1 MANLHVVD
9 FSGQVLRI
17 LHSPILRCVGM
28 CSDPRELPVIP
39 HAHNDSV
46 EMIYFLEGEYELD
59 IEGARFRAGAKDLVL
74 LNPGVFHRERA
85 VRAPV
90 GTLYYSIGFR
100 DLEACGL
107 PEGSVLPE
115 EISPVFST
123 GAYARFFQN
132 CMNMM
137 VDECVRKNV
146 GYEQICQNLLQSVI
160 LLVLRIIDAEHGEI
174 LKNDPSSTVQQVQR
188 YIAENYMRDI
198 SMTDVANQLHISYYH
213 LSHAFKEKMG
223 VSPHNYMI
231 DLRISEATRLLIN
244 TQYPICEIS
253 NMVGYT
259 NQSRFFA
266 QFKKVKN
273 TSPMQFRKEF
283 QSVPPDDET
292 WEDEPEP
299 PDDPREGK
307 PPDDDGE
314 PPDGDPGDNA

>member
-17 LHSPILRCVGM
+17 LHNPILRCVGM
-28 CSDPRELPVIP
+28 CSDARELPIIP

-59 IEGARFRAGAKDLVL
+59 IEGVRYQAGAQNLVL
-74 LNPGVFHRERA
+74 YNPGVFHRERA
-85 VRAPV
+85 VRMPKDAC
-90 GTLYYSIGFR
+90 YYSIRFS
-100 DLEACGL
+100 DMEVCGL
-107 PEGSVLPE
+107 PEGSILPE

-132 CMNMM
+132 CLGMM

-174 LKNDPSSTVQQVQR
+174 QKNDPSSTVQQVQR

-213 LSHAFKEKMG
+213 LSHLFKEKMG
-223 VSPHNYMI
+223 ISPHNYMI

-244 TQYPICEIS
+244 TQYPICDIA

-266 QFKKVKN
+266 QFRKLKN

-283 QSVPPDDET
+283 QAVSEEDETRFLDEAPPFGADGDSSGDVGVSLADDE
-292 WEDEPEP
+292 
-299 PDDPREGK
+299 
-307 PPDDDGE
+307 
-314 PPDGDPGDNA
+314 

>member
-17 LHSPILRCVGM
+17 LHNPILRCVGM
-28 CSDPRELPVIP
+28 CSDTRELPVIP

-59 IEGARFRAGAKDLVL
+59 IEGARYQAGAQDMVIY
-74 LNPGVFHRERA
+74 NPGVFHRERA
-85 VRAPV
+85 VRAPT
-90 GTLYYSIGFR
+90 GTCYYSIRFS
-100 DLEACGL
+100 DMEVCGL
-107 PEGSVLPE
+107 AEGSILPE
-115 EISPVFST
+115 EISPVFAT

-132 CMNMM
+132 CLGMM
-137 VDECVRKNV
+137 MDECVRKNV

-174 LKNDPSSTVQQVQR
+174 QKNDPSSTVQQVQR

-213 LSHAFKEKMG
+213 LSHIFKEKMG

-244 TQYPICEIS
+244 TQYPICDIA

-266 QFKKVKN
+266 QFRKFKN
-273 TSPMQFRKEF
+273 MSPMQFRKEF
-283 QSVPPDDET
+283 QAVPEEEEMRFLDEAKPDAAQG
-292 WEDEPEP
+292 EP
-299 PDDPREGK
+299 PDDVDAPLC
-307 PPDDDGE
+307 DDD
-314 PPDGDPGDNA
+314 

>member
-17 LHSPILRCVGM
+17 LHNPILRCVGM
-28 CSDPRELPVIP
+28 CSDVRELPVIP

-46 EMIYFLEGEYELD
+46 EMIYFLDGEYELD
-59 IEGARFRAGAKDLVL
+59 VEGIRYKAGAQDLVL
-74 LNPGVFHRERA
+74 YNPGMFHRERA
-85 VRAPV
+85 VRAPRNA
-90 GTLYYSIGFR
+90 LYYSIRFS
-100 DLEACGL
+100 DIQVCGL
-107 PEGSVLPE
+107 PEGSILPE

-132 CMNMM
+132 CLNMM

-160 LLVLRIIDAEHGEI
+160 LLVLRMIDVEHGEI
-174 LKNDPSSTVQQVQR
+174 QKNDPSSTVQQVQR

-213 LSHAFKEKMG
+213 LSHIFKEKMG

-244 TQYPICEIS
+244 TQYPICDIA

-259 NQSRFFA
+259 SQSRFFA
-266 QFKKVKN
+266 QFRKLKN

-283 QSVPPDDET
+283 QPVPQDAEQSDSDAPFP
-292 WEDEPEP
+292 EDS
-299 PDDPREGK
+299 
-307 PPDDDGE
+307 
-314 PPDGDPGDNA
+314 